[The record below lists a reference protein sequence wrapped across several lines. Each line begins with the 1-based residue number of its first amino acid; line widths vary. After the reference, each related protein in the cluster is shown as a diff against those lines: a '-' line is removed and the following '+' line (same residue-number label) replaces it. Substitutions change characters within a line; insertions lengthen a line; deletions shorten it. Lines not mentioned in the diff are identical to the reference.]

1 MKKAFIP
8 FSIGGRSC
16 PGQKYVSHQICL
28 PSWRLLILVLTLLAS
43 ICSYS
48 IAMFD
53 LRLFLATIARNFDI
67 VCPPETTW
75 AGMKPFDLTTVS
87 PRSGKCDLIF
97 KPRTAPAE
105 A

>member
-1 MKKAFIP
+1 MPVFGLVV
-8 FSIGGRSC
+8 SIVADLSRV
-16 PGQKYVSHQICL
+16 Y
-28 PSWRLLILVLTLLAS
+28 RF
-43 ICSYS
+43 S

-67 VCPPETTW
+67 ECPPETTW
-75 AGMKPFDLTTVS
+75 ASMRPFDLTTVS

-97 KPRTAPAE
+97 KPRSTPAQ